1 MKTVTFHSY
10 KGGTGKSFLSLNLAA
25 TLAMQNHRV
34 ALIDFDTRAPTLFHR
49 FQPRISETHWL
60 NEYLDSKVS
69 FEKVMQDY
77 SHLINSE
84 GRLFVG
90 FASPKTRDMQEMQ
103 IKTRQWQQKALT
115 LLMRAIVSLKN
126 EYDWVILDSSPG
138 VTYDSLNAMSSSD
151 AVILVSTP
159 DHADILGTSEM
170 CLEIWP
176 SLMKF
181 GARPT
186 LVLNKVPRQ
195 RVNSDEL
202 YNTDVIVNELSE
214 NIDISCIAKIPI
226 YCDSSILT
234 ENIFILQYPDHP
246 LTEYVKNLNNSLI
259 SLIK

>member
-1 MKTVTFHSY
+1 MKTITFHSY

-49 FQPRISETHWL
+49 FQPKMADIHWL
-60 NEYLDSKVS
+60 NEYLDSKLS
-69 FEKVMQDY
+69 FEKVMQDF
-77 SHLINSE
+77 SHLIGPNCKF
-84 GRLFVG
+84 FVG

-186 LVLNKVPRQ
+186 LVLNKVPRESI
-195 RVNSDEL
+195 NSNEL
-202 YNTDVIVNELSE
+202 YNTDAIVKELSE

-226 YCDSSILT
+226 YCDSTILT
-234 ENIFILQYPDHP
+234 ENIFVMQYPDHP
-246 LTEYVKNLNNSLI
+246 LTEHVKNIYESLI